1 LDSDDNE
8 VSVAL
13 ADLWRLLVKDVG
25 GKGVD
30 PVPFVVDWD
39 MFRSDLGE
47 SLGGTALERY
57 FDWNGGAWV
66 CDKQLGATAGR

>member
-1 LDSDDNE
+1 
-8 VSVAL
+8 L

-25 GKGVD
+25 GKSVD

-57 FDWNGGAWV
+57 FDWNGRARV
-66 CDKQLGATAGR
+66 RDKQLEAKYRKKQGDIV